1 VPLPEKPTPA
11 PVAAPA
17 EPPAQEPPP
26 AHAGATGSPAVASGT
41 PATSAGAEG
50 TPAPVG
56 PNAGPDAAA
65 AAGPVGAQT
74 PIVYVEKIGPASIN
88 KSKTL
93 SYTIVVRN
101 PGPVAVAD
109 VRVEDET
116 PAGARI
122 LRADPAPDD
131 HGRMLSWRLGALP
144 PGAERRMQ
152 VDCQLTTEGEM
163 LSRATVTFSVASVL
177 KTRVTQPCLS
187 ITKTGPETVQIGD
200 PAAFQITVSNSGTGP
215 ATNVV
220 LHDKLPPGLKHPQG
234 RDIEA
239 DLGTIEAGQTRTL
252 TLSATAVSP
261 GRQVNEA
268 VATADD
274 GLRAAAQ
281 ATVLV
286 TEPLL
291 VLRATG
297 PQRRY
302 LNRTAEFDLEVGNPG
317 TAAATNVRVA
327 DVLPPGLEFEAASD
341 NGAYDP
347 ASRTVTWNLATLPP
361 RQTQHLSVRTTA
373 KAVGD
378 LVNHAEAV
386 ADRGLAAK
394 ADVGVHVEGIAALLL
409 EVVDLDDP
417 VEVGGETSY
426 EIRVVNQGTAPSTGL
441 QIVAT
446 VPAEM
451 AVRGATGPTP
461 YRIQGQQVVFEPMSR
476 LAAHADTVYRVKVLA
491 QKPGDLRF
499 KVQLTSEQLRAPV
512 IEEEST
518 RAYSD

>member
-1 VPLPEKPTPA
+1 
-11 PVAAPA
+11 
-17 EPPAQEPPP
+17 
-26 AHAGATGSPAVASGT
+26 
-41 PATSAGAEG
+41 
-50 TPAPVG
+50 
-56 PNAGPDAAA
+56 
-65 AAGPVGAQT
+65 
-74 PIVYVEKIGPASIN
+74 VEKIGPASIN

-101 PGPVAVAD
+101 PGPVAVSD

-116 PAGARI
+116 PAGGRI
-122 LRADPAPDD
+122 LRADPPPDD
-131 HGRMLSWRLGALP
+131 HGRMLSWRLGVLL
-144 PGAERRMQ
+144 PGAERRLQ
-152 VDCQLTTEGEM
+152 VDAQMSTEGEV

-177 KTRVTQPCLS
+177 KTRVTQPSLA
-187 ITKTGPETVQIGD
+187 ITKTGPESVQIGD
-200 PAAFQITVSNSGTGP
+200 AAVFQITVSNSGTGP

-220 LHDKLPPGLKHPQG
+220 LHDKLPPGLKHAQG

-261 GRQVNEA
+261 GRQLNEA

-274 GLRAAAQ
+274 GLRATAQ

-286 TEPLL
+286 TEPML
-291 VLRATG
+291 VLRKTG

-302 LNRTAEFDLEVGNPG
+302 LNRNAEFDLEVGNPG
-317 TAAATNVRVA
+317 TAAAANVHVA
-327 DVLPPGLEFEAASD
+327 DILPPGLDFEAASD

-347 ASRTVTWNLATLPP
+347 AGRTVTWNLATLPAG
-361 RQTQHLSVRTTA
+361 QTRHLTVRATA
-373 KAVGD
+373 KGVGD
-378 LVNHAEAV
+378 LINHGEAV

-394 ADVGVHVEGIAALLL
+394 AEAAVHVEGIAALLL

-426 EIRVVNQGTAPSTGL
+426 EIRVVNQGTAPSTAM

-446 VPAEM
+446 VPAGM
-451 AVRGATGPTP
+451 AVRGASGPTP
-461 YRIQGQQVVFEPMSR
+461 YRLQGQQVIFEPLAR
-476 LAAHADTVYRVKVLA
+476 LAAHADTVYRVKVVA

-499 KVQLTSEQLRAPV
+499 QVQMTSEQLRTPV
-512 IEEEST
+512 IEQEST
-518 RAYSD
+518 RVYSD